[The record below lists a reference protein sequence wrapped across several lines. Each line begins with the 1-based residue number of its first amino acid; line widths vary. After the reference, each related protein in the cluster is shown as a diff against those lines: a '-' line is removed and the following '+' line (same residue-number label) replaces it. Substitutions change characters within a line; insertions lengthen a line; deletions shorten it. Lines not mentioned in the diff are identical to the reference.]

1 MMTNAIQNS
10 ISRLGKSLDAYKK
23 DAVPTNIATANLV
36 PYKNQAR
43 TEFADEPLNELAET
57 MKTVGVLVPPLVRA
71 LGNGK
76 YEILDGERRS
86 RAATIAMLPFVP
98 CLVKDVDDA
107 TADTI
112 HMLANIQRENLSTSE
127 LMQRVQKDMAAAK
140 GNLAAVAAKYGK
152 SKSWVSKLASIAA
165 GGEAMAQLMGEGV
178 TSDRAVLATVAS
190 MERRTPQK
198 AQELISALKAAP
210 VQANKR
216 EIAERFAKA
225 AKVTQPKSRNL
236 AEVSAS
242 NEPVWR
248 NKGGIA
254 RDLSTAKLV
263 VQLSPA
269 SEFVAEFNKLSK
281 KHGGAQLAN
290 STRHPN
296 AAYAI
301 VEFGQSGLHRR
312 TYRADELRL
321 LSVQ

>member
-1 MMTNAIQNS
+1 MSNAIQNS
-10 ISRLGKSLDAYKK
+10 ILRLGKSLDAYKK
-23 DAVPTNIATANLV
+23 DAVPTNIATSDLV

-43 TEFADEPLNELAET
+43 TNFADEPLNEMAET

-71 LGNGK
+71 LGGGK
-76 YEILDGERRS
+76 YEILDGERRT
-86 RAATIAMLPFVP
+86 RAASIAMLPFVP

-107 TADTI
+107 TADKI
-112 HMLANIQRENLSTSE
+112 HMLANIQRENLSTAE
-127 LMQRVQKDMAAAK
+127 LTQRVQKDMAAAK

-165 GGEAMAQLMGEGV
+165 GGEAMAKLIGEGV

-190 MERRTPQK
+190 LERKTPQK

-216 EIAERFAKA
+216 VIAEKFAKA
-225 AKVTQPKSRNL
+225 AKAVQPKTRDL
-236 AEVSAS
+236 GKIAAP

-254 RDLSTAKLV
+254 RDLSSAKLV

-269 SEFVAEFNKLSK
+269 SEYADEFVELSK
-281 KHGGAQLAN
+281 KHGNAQLATG
-290 STRHPN
+290 TRHPN
-296 AAYAI
+296 TAYAI
-301 VEFGQSGLHRR
+301 VEFGESGLCRR
-312 TYRADELRL
+312 IYRADELRL